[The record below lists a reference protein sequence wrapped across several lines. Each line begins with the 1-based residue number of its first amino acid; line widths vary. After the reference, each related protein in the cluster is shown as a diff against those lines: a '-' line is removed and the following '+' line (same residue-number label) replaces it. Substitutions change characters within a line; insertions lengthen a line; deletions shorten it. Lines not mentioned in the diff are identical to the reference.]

1 MNREQKILR
10 RNAAFCL
17 AGFGLAGFSLC
28 APDAHHP
35 GLFGFI
41 TTLRETVWSHPLEW
55 AAVWA
60 SLRVILMSFGFG
72 LIIEGAGTSLMRVE
86 MVLLG
91 YLVFMLYILPVAG
104 FFIGAFFLTKAIF

>member
-10 RNAAFCL
+10 RNLVFCL

-28 APDAHHP
+28 APDAQHSEF
-35 GLFGFI
+35 FGFI

-55 AAVWA
+55 PAVWA
-60 SLRVILMSFGFG
+60 SLRVILMSFGAG
-72 LIIEGAGTSLMRVE
+72 LIIEGAGTSLMRAE

-91 YLVFMLYILPVAG
+91 YLVFLLYILPVTG
-104 FFIGAFFLTKAIF
+104 FFIGTFFLMKALF